1 MNLAKFRPALEQGIY
16 HESLGALYST
26 SQAAE
31 FFDCKDTAIRS
42 QKKRLSERGELNEG
56 EHWVSESNKVLWT
69 FRGLVQLG
77 MAITSPIA
85 AEFRTAITDLL
96 EAWSNNAIAIVPVE
110 GGGLRIDELQNATV
124 IALPATEPATLDI
137 ETVADRVAPL
147 VFQQRQSE
155 TQQRSATTQQ
165 QLSEAIESRVAA
177 MQQQEE
183 NEAAKK
189 LLISSYG
196 LTQEVLQTAGVNL

>member
-1 MNLAKFRPALEQGIY
+1 MNLAKFRPGLEQGIY

-26 SQAAE
+26 SQAAD
-31 FFDCKDTAIRS
+31 FFDCTDTAIRS

-56 EHWVSESNKVLWT
+56 EHWISEANKVLWT

-96 EAWSNNAIAIVPVE
+96 EAWSNNAISIVPIE
-110 GGGLRIDELQNATV
+110 GGGLRIDELQNATA
-124 IALPATEPATLDI
+124 IATQTATLDVQA
-137 ETVADRVAPL
+137 VADRVAPI
-147 VFQQRQSE
+147 VFEQRKE
-155 TQQRSATTQQ
+155 ATQQRKEATQQ
-165 QLSEAIESRVAA
+165 QLSDAIESRVAA

-196 LTQEVLQTAGVNL
+196 LTQEALQAAGVSL